1 MEVLNTP
8 ANHRFFLIPTINSIL
23 LFIRIQMSISIEDTQ
38 YGTIK
43 CLAGNT
49 YGAVTTEIE
58 LVDNDQKPSII
69 APTYREVTAIGG
81 QTVMIPCEAVVDSR
95 PDW

>member
-1 MEVLNTP
+1 
-8 ANHRFFLIPTINSIL
+8 
-23 LFIRIQMSISIEDTQ
+23 MSISIEDTQ

-69 APTYREVTAIGG
+69 APTYRAVTAIGG
-81 QTVMIPCEAVVDSR
+81 QTVMIPCEAVGTPKPRISWLLPNFSTLHR
-95 PDW
+95 SLHTLTNQLLYCHF